1 MYHICF
7 VPTESSV
14 CMHLLEESLNNRSRD
29 DDGDADDGD
38 DDEDDNGDEE
48 DDDDDEYDDDDKA
61 TFISSLHPFHL
72 DISMSGSMCVSS
84 TAASWQ

>member
-1 MYHICF
+1 MKLMYHICF

-48 DDDDDEYDDDDKA
+48 DDDDMMIEMMMIEIMIKLP
-61 TFISSLHPFHL
+61 SSPRYIHS
-72 DISMSGSMCVSS
+72 I
-84 TAASWQ
+84 